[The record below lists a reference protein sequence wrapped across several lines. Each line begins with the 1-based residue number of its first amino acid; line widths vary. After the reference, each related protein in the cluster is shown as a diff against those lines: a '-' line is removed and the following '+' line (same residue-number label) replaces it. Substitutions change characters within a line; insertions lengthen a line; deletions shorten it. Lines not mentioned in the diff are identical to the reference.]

1 MFEFLKRNRLPKS
14 TAAGGAR
21 SMPLYFRDG
30 TAALEYACRYMESP
44 LEENA
49 SLPGVVLDAVKMFGT
64 PAAVKI
70 EPDGSQI
77 ATLRIASDDGG
88 FIVIAGTAGRKGPKL
103 QPGQFVLWHAGKY
116 LPGVAK
122 SSKDTRIGWVGLIV
136 GTLKPEYR
144 DGSWIGD
151 QRFTR

>member
-1 MFEFLKRNRLPKS
+1 
-14 TAAGGAR
+14 
-21 SMPLYFRDG
+21 
-30 TAALEYACRYMESP
+30 MESP

-77 ATLRIASDDGG
+77 AKLRIASDDGG
-88 FIVIAGTAGRKGPKL
+88 FIVIAGTAGSRGPRL
-103 QPGQFVLWHAGKY
+103 QPGQFVLWRAGKY
-116 LPGVAK
+116 APGVAK
-122 SSKDTRIGWVGLIV
+122 TSQDKRIGWVGLIV
-136 GTLKPEYR
+136 GTLKPEYLN
-144 DGSWIGD
+144 GCWVGD